1 MNVVSVK
8 SPSEPTRKLRQKTP
22 LLGTV
27 LHALLQLI
35 PRHPTIF
42 RPFSS
47 QIHSLILPFVGSI
60 PSVSHPDAEAVISL
74 SQQLFISL
82 HHCAPKN
89 TSADEWGV
97 ACKSTVHSI
106 HATADHLF
114 RAVVEQWESTDA
126 TRNQTP
132 KPQNRVGII
141 SYEGPDPLGLPRWQG
156 LQAGAQR
163 LRSLLKLLA
172 QFISTGTNS
181 AVSAPLGLVVDLT
194 SRLNSLTVPFED
206 ADGLQNAIQ
215 YNPEI
220 AKDEREDLL
229 SELPAIHSET
239 LNLLS
244 SIAETFEDGIAPV
257 AQHILEQ
264 TLWVFE
270 AESFSKDVRTST
282 YHLLSNLLPIL
293 GPSISTSTMSS
304 VIPAIQSCCYDLCP
318 PPTAGN
324 SDEHH
329 NSESK
334 AKPVVRP
341 TSTNADS
348 FLSTK
353 LRDSSVAKV
362 LELAPGL
369 AAAASR
375 LLPSLL
381 HYLPVEHISTQLR
394 AEIDRTAILTN
405 NRKAMVA
412 SVINPGLAVKG
423 RRENPSIAPFLA
435 RSYPSEFE
443 VESFLRPR
451 MPILLRGSIVGG
463 KLFDARES
471 EAESESAVPNHTAT
485 SHNMFMATSSL
496 SSTALLNQEPEKVST
511 DSNKRSYPTDSES
524 STVKTQSLSIV
535 KDHDSEAPQAK
546 TPRFANGHARH
557 EELQK
562 DLDSAFPGSSKSSTY
577 PSGAQPLPANPSSI
591 ANTSYSIAPPDAAAS
606 NVDITQVGSSAV
618 DSSRNRVADAMSVV
632 KEPAGVFTGTST
644 GVGASSG
651 STSHGAGNDS
661 SGDEIPTLDIEPD
674 TDEEDEDTEMG
685 G

>member
-1 MNVVSVK
+1 MNVVSMK
-8 SPSEPTRKLRQKTP
+8 SPSEPIRKLRQKTP
-22 LLGTV
+22 LLVTV
-27 LHALLQLI
+27 FHALLELI

-47 QIHSLILPFVGSI
+47 QIHSLILPFVGSVS
-60 PSVSHPDAEAVISL
+60 SVSHPDAEAVIRL

-97 ACKSTVHSI
+97 ACKSTIHSI

-114 RAVVEQWESTDA
+114 RAVVEQWESTNT

-132 KPQNRVGII
+132 KPQNRGGII
-141 SYEGPDPLGLPRWQG
+141 SSEGPDPLGLPPWRG

-163 LRSLLKLLA
+163 LRSLLKLLT
-172 QFISTGTNS
+172 QFVSTGTNS
-181 AVSAPLGLVVDLT
+181 AVSMPLGLMVDLA

-206 ADGLQNAIQ
+206 ADGIQNAMQ

-229 SELPAIHSET
+229 SELPAIHFET

-244 SIAETFEDGIAPV
+244 CIAETFKDGIAPV
-257 AQHILEQ
+257 SQNILEQ
-264 TLWVFE
+264 TIWVFE
-270 AESFSKDVRTST
+270 AERFSKDVRTST

-304 VIPAIQSCCYDLCP
+304 VTPAIRSCCYDLCP
-318 PPTAGN
+318 PPTVGN
-324 SDEHH
+324 SEEFH

-334 AKPVVRP
+334 VKPAIRP

-348 FLSTK
+348 FLSPK

-362 LELAPGL
+362 LGLSPGL
-369 AAAASR
+369 VAAASS

-381 HYLPVEHISTQLR
+381 HYLPVEYISTHLR
-394 AEIDRTAILTN
+394 AEIDRTAIFTN
-405 NRKAMVA
+405 NRKAMVS
-412 SVINPGLAVKG
+412 SVINPGHAIKG

-451 MPILLRGSIVGG
+451 MPILLQGSMGG
-463 KLFDARES
+463 GRLFDARES
-471 EAESESAVPNHTAT
+471 EAESEGAVQNHTVT
-485 SHNMFMATSSL
+485 NHNMFMATSSL
-496 SSTALLNQEPEKVST
+496 QPTTLLDPGPEQISTNP
-511 DSNKRSYPTDSES
+511 NKRSYPTDSES
-524 STVKTQSLSIV
+524 SAVKIQSLSTV
-535 KDHDSEAPQAK
+535 NDQDSEAPQAK
-546 TPRFANGHARH
+546 TPRIANGHPH
-557 EELQK
+557 HQ
-562 DLDSAFPGSSKSSTY
+562 DSHKHLNPAFPGSFK
-577 PSGAQPLPANPSSI
+577 PASGAQLLPANPSNT
-591 ANTSYSIAPPDAAAS
+591 ANTSRSILPLDTAAS
-606 NVDITQVGSSAV
+606 NVSITQAESSAV
-618 DSSRNRVADAMSVV
+618 DSSSSRVADVMLVT
-632 KEPAGVFTGTST
+632 KEPAGTSAGSST
-644 GVGASSG
+644 GVVATQG
-651 STSHGAGNDS
+651 SAAHDAGDDS